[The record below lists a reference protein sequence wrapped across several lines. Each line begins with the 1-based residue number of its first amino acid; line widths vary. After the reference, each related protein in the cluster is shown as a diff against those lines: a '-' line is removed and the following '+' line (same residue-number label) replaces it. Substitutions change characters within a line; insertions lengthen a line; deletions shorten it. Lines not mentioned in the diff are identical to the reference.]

1 MKNSLLLFLIFFL
14 LRPCNAISRD
24 FTFSNINE
32 SFGISMRE
40 ITAAVRDDDGFI
52 WLLRVRESC
61 VWHPMIIGFTSFH
74 LLQPMCCSLK
84 WPVGAVCWWLQLKMD
99 RSFVIIAF

>member
-52 WLLRVRESC
+52 W
-61 VWHPMIIGFTSFH
+61 
-74 LLQPMCCSLK
+74 
-84 WPVGAVCWWLQLKMD
+84 AVI
-99 RSFVIIAF
+99 F

>member
-40 ITAAVRDDDGFI
+40 ITAAVRDDDGFY
-52 WLLRVRESC
+52 LGC
-61 VWHPMIIGFTSFH
+61 F
-74 LLQPMCCSLK
+74 
-84 WPVGAVCWWLQLKMD
+84 
-99 RSFVIIAF
+99 AFGSPACGIR